1 MGEKSMSEEQP
12 FAECQTIV
20 AHQPIP
26 LPIARSIG
34 HKSARMI
41 ERAVA
46 VRSEGFAHVV
56 FERQA
61 PLQFAVHGVAIA
73 QCRAEIGAEKEL
85 RTLAKQ
91 FLSI

>member
-1 MGEKSMSEEQP
+1 
-12 FAECQTIV
+12 
-20 AHQPIP
+20 
-26 LPIARSIG
+26 
-34 HKSARMI
+34 MI

-56 FERQA
+56 LERQA
-61 PLQFAVHGVAIA
+61 PLQFAVRGVAIA

>member
-1 MGEKSMSEEQP
+1 MGKKSMAEEQP

-46 VRSEGFAHVV
+46 VCGEGFAHIVL
-56 FERQA
+56 ERQA
-61 PLQFAVHGVAIA
+61 PLQFAVHCVAIT

-85 RTLAKQ
+85 RTLAKEL
-91 FLSI
+91 FSI